1 MKKIIIILI
10 MFVMHSLMGCS
21 SVQQTQTGYEDRNI
35 QNIYVYY
42 NDLLYIYRGHNNS
55 IEEKEIS
62 SMYKNYVKVGSIEK
76 RSDKEMPNEELEAA
90 NIEKGTAVYANKE
103 DNSKILVY
111 TTEVLELEKVEKNK
125 TNRSKIFEETFF
137 ENVVSV
143 SMLYRD
149 KILTDQEEINQ
160 ILKILESVEN
170 KKSEEKI
177 EDVYGSFGLE
187 FTYENGDKKRVAFT
201 GNLIN
206 YNGVTYVFNEESYN
220 TINNLFSE

>member
-1 MKKIIIILI
+1 MKKIFLLCVA
-10 MFVMHSLMGCS
+10 MLMVVLAGCENS
-21 SVQQTQTGYEDRNI
+21 QQKPTGYDNGNV
-35 QNIYVYY
+35 QNMYVYY
-42 NDLLYIYRGHNNS
+42 NDTLYICTGHNNNIS
-55 IEEKEIS
+55 ESEITNI
-62 SMYKNYVKVGSIEK
+62 YKNYVKVGSIEK
-76 RSDKEMPNEELEAA
+76 RSDKEKPNEELEAA

-111 TTEVLELEKVEKNK
+111 TTEVLELEKVEENK

>member
-1 MKKIIIILI
+1 MKKIFLLCVA
-10 MFVMHSLMGCS
+10 MLMVVLAGCENS
-21 SVQQTQTGYEDRNI
+21 QQKPTGYENGNV
-35 QNIYVYY
+35 QNMYVYY
-42 NDLLYIYRGHNNS
+42 NDTLYIYTGHNNNIS
-55 IEEKEIS
+55 ESEITNI
-62 SMYKNYVKVGSIEK
+62 YKNYVEVGSIEK
-76 RSDKEMPNEELEAA
+76 RSDKEKPNEELEAA

-111 TTEVLELEKVEKNK
+111 TTEVLELEKVEENK

-160 ILKILESVEN
+160 ILKTLESVEN

-187 FTYENGDKKRVAFT
+187 FTYENGDKKKVAFT